1 MTPTCWY
8 QLVPLLPKLHQLV
21 GTNWYELALVGTN
34 WLPLLFLSFL
44 ISYHIKDD
52 YKFFSNNRFRL
63 KLSLLRVN
71 NLSITSRS
79 QSYLI

>member
-52 YKFFSNNRFRL
+52 YMGLFFL
-63 KLSLLRVN
+63 HILV
-71 NLSITSRS
+71 
-79 QSYLI
+79 Y